1 MGGERGRRRPRDG
14 DRGGARRGRPAGA
27 GQRRIPAFFTVEER
41 ERLVADK
48 VYREE
53 RFLEAILEVM
63 RAWADLAVE
72 RLQPLGIECVINLG
86 NDDDPEVARAL
97 RESSWVRFA
106 EDDVYDL
113 NGVEVVSWGWSN
125 RTPWNS
131 PREQDEDELEASIM
145 AAAAK
150 ARDPEHAIFNLHCPP
165 YNSGLDIAPAV
176 TDDFKV
182 QTRGGT
188 PMTIPVGSTAVR
200 SVIER
205 VQPLVGLHGHVH
217 DRAEHQAR
225 PDALHQPRER
235 LPARNPAGGD
245 PQHQE
250 RQGQGLDDVERLSR
264 RRRRATAH
272 PTEGRTHVKL
282 YSFKCGGDYA
292 DRALQDPLDAE
303 VDQALRAVDG
313 LRRRSPAG
321 PRPLRHRDPARDPD

>member
-1 MGGERGRRRPRDG
+1 MAQQRIFFATDIHGSETCFRKFLNAAVAYDCRAIILGGDITGKQLVPIVRHPDGWEVSEGGVARVMETEEARDEA
-14 DRGGARRGRPAGA
+14 ARRARASGGY
-27 GQRRIPAFFTVEER
+27 PAFFTVEER
-41 ERLVADK
+41 ERLVTDRA
-48 VYREE
+48 YREE
-53 RFLEAILEVM
+53 RFLEAILDVM

-97 RESSWVRFA
+97 RESPWVRFA

-125 RTPWNS
+125 RTPWHS

-145 AAAAK
+145 AAVAK

-200 SVIER
+200 RVIEQ

-217 DRAEHQAR
+217 D
-225 PDALHQPRER
+225 
-235 LPARNPAGGD
+235 
-245 PQHQE
+245 
-250 RQGQGLDDVERLSR
+250 SR
-264 RRRRATAH
+264 GACKL
-272 PTEGRTHVKL
+272 GRTLCINPGSDYPHGILRGVILSIKNGKVKGWTM
-282 YSFKCGGDYA
+282 SNG
-292 DRALQDPLDAE
+292 
-303 VDQALRAVDG
+303 
-313 LRRRSPAG
+313 
-321 PRPLRHRDPARDPD
+321 

>member
-1 MGGERGRRRPRDG
+1 MAQQRIFFATDIHGSETCFRKFLNAAVAYDCRAIILGGDITGKQLVPIVRHPDGWEVSEGGVARVMETEEARDEA
-14 DRGGARRGRPAGA
+14 ARRARASGGY
-27 GQRRIPAFFTVEER
+27 PAFFTVEER
-41 ERLVADK
+41 ERLVTDK
-48 VYREE
+48 AYREE
-53 RFLEAILEVM
+53 RFLEAILDVM

-97 RESSWVRFA
+97 RESPWVRFA

-125 RTPWNS
+125 RTPWHS

-200 SVIER
+200 SVIEQ

-217 DRAEHQAR
+217 D
-225 PDALHQPRER
+225 
-235 LPARNPAGGD
+235 
-245 PQHQE
+245 
-250 RQGQGLDDVERLSR
+250 SR
-264 RRRRATAH
+264 GACKL
-272 PTEGRTHVKL
+272 GRTLCINPGSDYPHGILRGVILSIKNGKVKGWTM
-282 YSFKCGGDYA
+282 SNG
-292 DRALQDPLDAE
+292 
-303 VDQALRAVDG
+303 
-313 LRRRSPAG
+313 
-321 PRPLRHRDPARDPD
+321 

>member
-1 MGGERGRRRPRDG
+1 MAQQRIFFATDIHGSETCFRKFLNAAVAYDCRAIILGGDITGKQLVPIVRHPDGWEVSEGGVARVMETEEARDEA
-14 DRGGARRGRPAGA
+14 ARRARASGGY
-27 GQRRIPAFFTVEER
+27 PAFFTVEER
-41 ERLVADK
+41 ERLVTDRA
-48 VYREE
+48 YREE
-53 RFLEAILEVM
+53 RFLEAILDVM

-97 RESSWVRFA
+97 RESQWVRFA

-125 RTPWNS
+125 RTPWHS

-200 SVIER
+200 RVIEQ

-217 DRAEHQAR
+217 D
-225 PDALHQPRER
+225 
-235 LPARNPAGGD
+235 
-245 PQHQE
+245 
-250 RQGQGLDDVERLSR
+250 SR
-264 RRRRATAH
+264 GACKL
-272 PTEGRTHVKL
+272 GRTLCINPGSDYPHGILRGVILSIKNGKVKGWTM
-282 YSFKCGGDYA
+282 SNG
-292 DRALQDPLDAE
+292 
-303 VDQALRAVDG
+303 
-313 LRRRSPAG
+313 
-321 PRPLRHRDPARDPD
+321 

>member
-1 MGGERGRRRPRDG
+1 VSEGGVARVLETEEARDEA
-14 DRGGARRGRPAGA
+14 ARRARASGGY
-27 GQRRIPAFFTVEER
+27 PAFFTVEER

-48 VYREE
+48 AYREA
-53 RFLEAILEVM
+53 RFLDAILDVM

-131 PREQDEDELEASIM
+131 PREQDEDDLEASIM

-217 DRAEHQAR
+217 D
-225 PDALHQPRER
+225 
-235 LPARNPAGGD
+235 
-245 PQHQE
+245 
-250 RQGQGLDDVERLSR
+250 SR
-264 RRRRATAH
+264 GACKL
-272 PTEGRTHVKL
+272 GRTLCINPGSDYPHGILRGAILSIKNGKVKGWTM
-282 YSFKCGGDYA
+282 SNG
-292 DRALQDPLDAE
+292 
-303 VDQALRAVDG
+303 
-313 LRRRSPAG
+313 
-321 PRPLRHRDPARDPD
+321 

>member
-1 MGGERGRRRPRDG
+1 MAQQRIFFATDIHGSETCFRKFLNAAVAYDCRAIILGGDITGKQLVPIVRHPDGWEVSEGGVARVMETEEARDEA
-14 DRGGARRGRPAGA
+14 ARRARASGGY
-27 GQRRIPAFFTVEER
+27 PAFFTVEER
-41 ERLVADK
+41 ERLVTDRA
-48 VYREE
+48 YREE
-53 RFLEAILEVM
+53 RFLEAILDVM

-125 RTPWNS
+125 RTPWHS

-200 SVIER
+200 RVIEQ

-217 DRAEHQAR
+217 D
-225 PDALHQPRER
+225 
-235 LPARNPAGGD
+235 
-245 PQHQE
+245 
-250 RQGQGLDDVERLSR
+250 SR
-264 RRRRATAH
+264 GACKL
-272 PTEGRTHVKL
+272 GRTLCINPGSDYPHGILRGVILSIKNGKVKGWTM
-282 YSFKCGGDYA
+282 SNG
-292 DRALQDPLDAE
+292 
-303 VDQALRAVDG
+303 
-313 LRRRSPAG
+313 
-321 PRPLRHRDPARDPD
+321 

>member
-1 MGGERGRRRPRDG
+1 MAQQRIFFATDIHGSETCFRKFLNAAVAYDCRAIILGGDITGKQLVPIVRHPDGWEVSEGGVARVMETEEARDEA
-14 DRGGARRGRPAGA
+14 ARRARASGGY
-27 GQRRIPAFFTVEER
+27 PAFFTVEER

-48 VYREE
+48 AYREE
-53 RFLEAILEVM
+53 RFLEAILDVM

-86 NDDDPEVARAL
+86 NDDDPKVARAL

-200 SVIER
+200 SVIEQ

-217 DRAEHQAR
+217 D
-225 PDALHQPRER
+225 
-235 LPARNPAGGD
+235 
-245 PQHQE
+245 
-250 RQGQGLDDVERLSR
+250 SR
-264 RRRRATAH
+264 GACKL
-272 PTEGRTHVKL
+272 GRTLCINPGSDYPHGILRGVILSIKNGKVKGWTM
-282 YSFKCGGDYA
+282 SNG
-292 DRALQDPLDAE
+292 
-303 VDQALRAVDG
+303 
-313 LRRRSPAG
+313 
-321 PRPLRHRDPARDPD
+321 

>member
-1 MGGERGRRRPRDG
+1 LAQQRIFFATDIHGSETCFRKFLNAAVAYDCRAIILGGDITGKQLVPIVRHPDGWEVSEGGVARVMETEEARDEA
-14 DRGGARRGRPAGA
+14 ARRARASGGY
-27 GQRRIPAFFTVEER
+27 PAFFTVEER
-41 ERLVADK
+41 ERLVTDRA
-48 VYREE
+48 YREE
-53 RFLEAILEVM
+53 RFLEAILDVM

-125 RTPWNS
+125 RTPWHS

-200 SVIER
+200 SVIEQ

-217 DRAEHQAR
+217 D
-225 PDALHQPRER
+225 
-235 LPARNPAGGD
+235 
-245 PQHQE
+245 
-250 RQGQGLDDVERLSR
+250 SR
-264 RRRRATAH
+264 GACKL
-272 PTEGRTHVKL
+272 GRTLCINPGSDYPHGILRGVILSIKNGKVKGWTM
-282 YSFKCGGDYA
+282 SNG
-292 DRALQDPLDAE
+292 
-303 VDQALRAVDG
+303 
-313 LRRRSPAG
+313 
-321 PRPLRHRDPARDPD
+321 

>member
-1 MGGERGRRRPRDG
+1 MAQQRIFFATDIHGSETCFRKFLNAAVAYDCRAIILGGDITGKQLVPIVRHPDGWEVSEGGVARVMETEEARDEA
-14 DRGGARRGRPAGA
+14 ARRARASGGY
-27 GQRRIPAFFTVEER
+27 PAFFTVEER

-48 VYREE
+48 AYREE

-131 PREQDEDELEASIM
+131 PREQDEDQLEASIM

-217 DRAEHQAR
+217 DSRGACKLGQT
-225 PDALHQPRER
+225 LCI
-235 LPARNPAGGD
+235 NPGSDYPHGIL
-245 PQHQE
+245 
-250 RQGQGLDDVERLSR
+250 RGVILSIKN
-264 RRRRATAH
+264 
-272 PTEGRTHVKL
+272 GKVKGWTM
-282 YSFKCGGDYA
+282 SNG
-292 DRALQDPLDAE
+292 
-303 VDQALRAVDG
+303 
-313 LRRRSPAG
+313 
-321 PRPLRHRDPARDPD
+321 

>member
-1 MGGERGRRRPRDG
+1 MAQQRIFFATDIHGSETCFRKFLNAAVAYDCRAIILGGDITGKQLVPIVRHPDGWEVSEGGVARVMETEEARDEA
-14 DRGGARRGRPAGA
+14 ARRARASGGY
-27 GQRRIPAFFTVEER
+27 PAFFTVEER
-41 ERLVADK
+41 ERLVTDRA
-48 VYREE
+48 YREE
-53 RFLEAILEVM
+53 RFLEAILDVM

-125 RTPWNS
+125 RTPWHS

-165 YNSGLDIAPAV
+165 YNSGLDNAPAV

-200 SVIER
+200 SVIEQ

-217 DRAEHQAR
+217 D
-225 PDALHQPRER
+225 
-235 LPARNPAGGD
+235 
-245 PQHQE
+245 
-250 RQGQGLDDVERLSR
+250 SR
-264 RRRRATAH
+264 GACKL
-272 PTEGRTHVKL
+272 GRTLCINPGSDYPHGILRGVILSIKNGKVKGWTM
-282 YSFKCGGDYA
+282 SNG
-292 DRALQDPLDAE
+292 
-303 VDQALRAVDG
+303 
-313 LRRRSPAG
+313 
-321 PRPLRHRDPARDPD
+321 

>member
-1 MGGERGRRRPRDG
+1 MAQQRIFFATDIHGSETCFRKFLNAAVAYDCRAIILGGDITGKQLVPIVRHPDGWEVSEGGVARVMETEEARDEA
-14 DRGGARRGRPAGA
+14 ARRARASGGY
-27 GQRRIPAFFTVEER
+27 PAFFTVEER
-41 ERLVADK
+41 ERLVTDRA
-48 VYREE
+48 YREE
-53 RFLEAILEVM
+53 RFLEAILDVM

-72 RLQPLGIECVINLG
+72 RLRPLGIECVINLG

-113 NGVEVVSWGWSN
+113 HGVEVVSWGWSN
-125 RTPWNS
+125 RTPWHS

-200 SVIER
+200 RVIEQ

-217 DRAEHQAR
+217 D
-225 PDALHQPRER
+225 
-235 LPARNPAGGD
+235 
-245 PQHQE
+245 
-250 RQGQGLDDVERLSR
+250 SR
-264 RRRRATAH
+264 GACKL
-272 PTEGRTHVKL
+272 GRTLCINPGSDYPHGILRGVILSIKNGKVKGWTM
-282 YSFKCGGDYA
+282 SNG
-292 DRALQDPLDAE
+292 
-303 VDQALRAVDG
+303 
-313 LRRRSPAG
+313 
-321 PRPLRHRDPARDPD
+321 

>member
-1 MGGERGRRRPRDG
+1 MAQQRIFFATDIHGSETCFRKFLNAAVAYDCRAIILGGDITGKQLVPIVRHPDGWEVSEGGVARVMETEEARDEA
-14 DRGGARRGRPAGA
+14 ARRARASGGY
-27 GQRRIPAFFTVEER
+27 PAFFTVEER
-41 ERLVADK
+41 ERLVTDRA
-48 VYREE
+48 YREE
-53 RFLEAILEVM
+53 RFLEAILDVM

-97 RESSWVRFA
+97 RESPWVRFA

-125 RTPWNS
+125 RTPWHS

-200 SVIER
+200 RVIEQ

-217 DRAEHQAR
+217 D
-225 PDALHQPRER
+225 
-235 LPARNPAGGD
+235 
-245 PQHQE
+245 
-250 RQGQGLDDVERLSR
+250 SR
-264 RRRRATAH
+264 GACKL
-272 PTEGRTHVKL
+272 GRTLCINPGSDYPHGILRGVILSIKNGKVKGWTM
-282 YSFKCGGDYA
+282 SNG
-292 DRALQDPLDAE
+292 
-303 VDQALRAVDG
+303 
-313 LRRRSPAG
+313 
-321 PRPLRHRDPARDPD
+321 

>member
-1 MGGERGRRRPRDG
+1 LAQQRIFFATDIHGSETCFRKFLNAAVAYDCRAIILGGDITGKQLVPIVRHPDGWEVSEGGVARVMETEEARDEA
-14 DRGGARRGRPAGA
+14 ARRARASGGY
-27 GQRRIPAFFTVEER
+27 PAFFTVEER
-41 ERLVADK
+41 ERLVTDRA
-48 VYREE
+48 YREE

-125 RTPWNS
+125 RTPWHS

-200 SVIER
+200 SVIEQ

-217 DRAEHQAR
+217 D
-225 PDALHQPRER
+225 
-235 LPARNPAGGD
+235 
-245 PQHQE
+245 
-250 RQGQGLDDVERLSR
+250 SR
-264 RRRRATAH
+264 GACKL
-272 PTEGRTHVKL
+272 GRTLCINPGSDYPHGILRGVILSIKNGKVKGWTM
-282 YSFKCGGDYA
+282 SNG
-292 DRALQDPLDAE
+292 
-303 VDQALRAVDG
+303 
-313 LRRRSPAG
+313 
-321 PRPLRHRDPARDPD
+321 

>member
-1 MGGERGRRRPRDG
+1 LAQQRIFFATDIHGSETCFRKFLNAAVAYDCRAIILGGDITGKQLVPIVRHPDGWEVSEGGVARVMETEEARDEA
-14 DRGGARRGRPAGA
+14 ARRARASGGY
-27 GQRRIPAFFTVEER
+27 PAFFTVEER
-41 ERLVADK
+41 ERLVTDRA
-48 VYREE
+48 YREE
-53 RFLEAILEVM
+53 RFLEAILDVM

-125 RTPWNS
+125 RTPWHS

-200 SVIER
+200 RVIEQ

-217 DRAEHQAR
+217 D
-225 PDALHQPRER
+225 
-235 LPARNPAGGD
+235 
-245 PQHQE
+245 
-250 RQGQGLDDVERLSR
+250 SR
-264 RRRRATAH
+264 GACKL
-272 PTEGRTHVKL
+272 GRTLCINPGSDYPHGILRGVILSIKNGKVKGWTM
-282 YSFKCGGDYA
+282 SNG
-292 DRALQDPLDAE
+292 
-303 VDQALRAVDG
+303 
-313 LRRRSPAG
+313 
-321 PRPLRHRDPARDPD
+321 

>member
-1 MGGERGRRRPRDG
+1 MAQQRIFFATDIHGSETCFRKFLNAAVAYDCRAIILGGDITGKQLVPIVRHPDGWEVSEGGVARVMETEEARDEA
-14 DRGGARRGRPAGA
+14 ARRARASGGY
-27 GQRRIPAFFTVEER
+27 PAFFTVEER
-41 ERLVADK
+41 ERLVTDRA
-48 VYREE
+48 YREE
-53 RFLEAILEVM
+53 RFLEAILDVM

-125 RTPWNS
+125 RTPWHS

-200 SVIER
+200 SVIEQ

-217 DRAEHQAR
+217 D
-225 PDALHQPRER
+225 
-235 LPARNPAGGD
+235 
-245 PQHQE
+245 
-250 RQGQGLDDVERLSR
+250 SR
-264 RRRRATAH
+264 GACKL
-272 PTEGRTHVKL
+272 GRTLCINPGSDYPHGILRGVILSIKNGKVKGWTM
-282 YSFKCGGDYA
+282 SNG
-292 DRALQDPLDAE
+292 
-303 VDQALRAVDG
+303 
-313 LRRRSPAG
+313 
-321 PRPLRHRDPARDPD
+321 

>member
-1 MGGERGRRRPRDG
+1 LAQQRIFFATDIHGSETCFRKFLNAAVAYDCRAIILGGDITGKQLVPIVRHPDGWEVSEGGVARVMETEEARDEA
-14 DRGGARRGRPAGA
+14 ARRARASGGY
-27 GQRRIPAFFTVEER
+27 PAFFTVEER
-41 ERLVADK
+41 ERLVTDRA
-48 VYREE
+48 YREE
-53 RFLEAILEVM
+53 RFLEAILDVM

-125 RTPWNS
+125 RTPWHS

-217 DRAEHQAR
+217 D
-225 PDALHQPRER
+225 
-235 LPARNPAGGD
+235 
-245 PQHQE
+245 
-250 RQGQGLDDVERLSR
+250 SR
-264 RRRRATAH
+264 GACKL
-272 PTEGRTHVKL
+272 GRTLCINPGSDYPHGILRGVILSIKNGKVKGWTM
-282 YSFKCGGDYA
+282 SNG
-292 DRALQDPLDAE
+292 
-303 VDQALRAVDG
+303 
-313 LRRRSPAG
+313 
-321 PRPLRHRDPARDPD
+321 

>member
-1 MGGERGRRRPRDG
+1 LAQQRIFFATDIHGSETCFRKFLNAAVAYDCRAIILGGDITGKQLVPIVRHPDGWEVSEGGVARVMETEEARDEA
-14 DRGGARRGRPAGA
+14 ARRARASGGY
-27 GQRRIPAFFTVEER
+27 PAFFTVEER
-41 ERLVADK
+41 ERLVTDK
-48 VYREE
+48 AYREE
-53 RFLEAILEVM
+53 RFLEAILDVM

-125 RTPWNS
+125 RTPWHS

-200 SVIER
+200 SVIEQ

-217 DRAEHQAR
+217 D
-225 PDALHQPRER
+225 
-235 LPARNPAGGD
+235 
-245 PQHQE
+245 
-250 RQGQGLDDVERLSR
+250 SR
-264 RRRRATAH
+264 GACKL
-272 PTEGRTHVKL
+272 GRTLCINPGSDYPHGILRGVILSIKNGKVKGWTM
-282 YSFKCGGDYA
+282 SNG
-292 DRALQDPLDAE
+292 
-303 VDQALRAVDG
+303 
-313 LRRRSPAG
+313 
-321 PRPLRHRDPARDPD
+321 

>member
-1 MGGERGRRRPRDG
+1 MAQQRIFFATDIHGSETCFRKFLNAAVAYDCRAIILGGDITGKQLVPIVRHPDGWEVSEGGVARVMETEEARDEA
-14 DRGGARRGRPAGA
+14 ARRARASGGY
-27 GQRRIPAFFTVEER
+27 PAFFTVEER
-41 ERLVADK
+41 ERLVTDRA
-48 VYREE
+48 YREE
-53 RFLEAILEVM
+53 RFLEAILDVM

-200 SVIER
+200 RVIEQ

-217 DRAEHQAR
+217 D
-225 PDALHQPRER
+225 
-235 LPARNPAGGD
+235 
-245 PQHQE
+245 
-250 RQGQGLDDVERLSR
+250 SR
-264 RRRRATAH
+264 GACKL
-272 PTEGRTHVKL
+272 GRTLCINPGSDYPHGILRGAILSIKNGKVKGWTM
-282 YSFKCGGDYA
+282 SNG
-292 DRALQDPLDAE
+292 
-303 VDQALRAVDG
+303 
-313 LRRRSPAG
+313 
-321 PRPLRHRDPARDPD
+321 

>member
-1 MGGERGRRRPRDG
+1 MAQQRIFFATDIHGSETCFRKFLNAAVAYDCRAIILGGDITGKQLVPIVRHPRGWEVSEGGVARVMETEEARDEAVRRARAS
-14 DRGGARRGRPAGA
+14 GGY
-27 GQRRIPAFFTVEER
+27 PAFFTVEER

-48 VYREE
+48 AYREA
-53 RFLEAILEVM
+53 RFLEAILEVI

-125 RTPWNS
+125 RTPWDS
-131 PREQDEDELEASIM
+131 PREQDEDALEESIL

-150 ARDPEHAIFNLHCPP
+150 ARDPEHALFNLHCPP
-165 YNSGLDIAPAV
+165 YNSGLDIATAI

-182 QTRGGT
+182 RTRGGA

-200 SVIER
+200 RVIEQ

-217 DRAEHQAR
+217 D
-225 PDALHQPRER
+225 
-235 LPARNPAGGD
+235 
-245 PQHQE
+245 
-250 RQGQGLDDVERLSR
+250 SR
-264 RRRRATAH
+264 GACKL
-272 PTEGRTHVKL
+272 GRTLCINPGSDYPHGILRGVILSIKNGKVKGWTM
-282 YSFKCGGDYA
+282 SNG
-292 DRALQDPLDAE
+292 
-303 VDQALRAVDG
+303 
-313 LRRRSPAG
+313 
-321 PRPLRHRDPARDPD
+321 

>member
-1 MGGERGRRRPRDG
+1 MAQQRIFFATDIHGSETCFRKFLNAAVAYDCRAIILGGDITGKQLVPIVRHPDGWEVSEGGVARVMETEEARDEA
-14 DRGGARRGRPAGA
+14 ARRARASGGY
-27 GQRRIPAFFTVEER
+27 PAFFTVEER
-41 ERLVADK
+41 ERLVTDK
-48 VYREE
+48 AYREE
-53 RFLEAILEVM
+53 RFLEAILDVM

-125 RTPWNS
+125 RTPWHS

-200 SVIER
+200 SVIEQ

-217 DRAEHQAR
+217 D
-225 PDALHQPRER
+225 
-235 LPARNPAGGD
+235 
-245 PQHQE
+245 
-250 RQGQGLDDVERLSR
+250 SR
-264 RRRRATAH
+264 GACKL
-272 PTEGRTHVKL
+272 GRTLCINPGSDYPHGILRGVILSIKNGKVKGWTM
-282 YSFKCGGDYA
+282 SNG
-292 DRALQDPLDAE
+292 
-303 VDQALRAVDG
+303 
-313 LRRRSPAG
+313 
-321 PRPLRHRDPARDPD
+321 

>member
-1 MGGERGRRRPRDG
+1 MAQQRIFFATDIHGSETCFRKFLNAAVAYDCRAIILGGDITGKQLVPIVRHPDGWEVSEGGVARVMETEEARDEA
-14 DRGGARRGRPAGA
+14 ARRARASGGY
-27 GQRRIPAFFTVEER
+27 PAFFTVEER
-41 ERLVADK
+41 ERLVTDRA
-48 VYREE
+48 YREE
-53 RFLEAILEVM
+53 RFLEAILDVM

-125 RTPWNS
+125 RTPWHS

-200 SVIER
+200 SVIEQ

-217 DRAEHQAR
+217 D
-225 PDALHQPRER
+225 
-235 LPARNPAGGD
+235 
-245 PQHQE
+245 
-250 RQGQGLDDVERLSR
+250 SR
-264 RRRRATAH
+264 GASTPGATTR
-272 PTEGRTHVKL
+272 TE
-282 YSFKCGGDYA
+282 SCGG
-292 DRALQDPLDAE
+292 
-303 VDQALRAVDG
+303 
-313 LRRRSPAG
+313 
-321 PRPLRHRDPARDPD
+321 

>member
-1 MGGERGRRRPRDG
+1 MAQQRIFFATDIHGSETCFRKFLNAAVAYDCRAIILGGDITGKQLVPIVRHPDGWEVSEGGVARVMETEEARDEA
-14 DRGGARRGRPAGA
+14 ARRARASGGY
-27 GQRRIPAFFTVEER
+27 PAFFTVEER
-41 ERLVADK
+41 ERLVTDRA
-48 VYREE
+48 YREE
-53 RFLEAILEVM
+53 RFLEAILDVM

-97 RESSWVRFA
+97 RESPWVRFA

-131 PREQDEDELEASIM
+131 PREQDEDALEESIM
-145 AAAAK
+145 AAVAK

-200 SVIER
+200 RVIEQ

-217 DRAEHQAR
+217 D
-225 PDALHQPRER
+225 
-235 LPARNPAGGD
+235 
-245 PQHQE
+245 
-250 RQGQGLDDVERLSR
+250 SR
-264 RRRRATAH
+264 GTCKL
-272 PTEGRTHVKL
+272 GRTL
-282 YSFKCGGDYA
+282 ASTPGATTRTESCGG
-292 DRALQDPLDAE
+292 
-303 VDQALRAVDG
+303 
-313 LRRRSPAG
+313 
-321 PRPLRHRDPARDPD
+321 